1 MKASTGAPTRL
12 VAGADRNSECSGG
25 VVRTPLRFDR
35 FQGGGGWLE
44 RVISKGAIMD
54 LMEKLDIFYEL
65 NVN

>member
-1 MKASTGAPTRL
+1 M
-12 VAGADRNSECSGG
+12 
-25 VVRTPLRFDR
+25 RTPLRFDR